1 MGWKASSTARST
13 DREQQTFEVT
23 HPFHPLFGQHF
34 ELLDHRQTWGEDRV
48 YYYDTQGQL
57 KSLPAAWTSVS
68 AADPFVSIAA
78 GRSYFHIAS
87 LSELSRLIGPRE
99 A

>member
-1 MGWKASSTARST
+1 MDERASSTARST
-13 DREQQTFEVT
+13 DRAQQTFEVT
-23 HPFHPLFGQHF
+23 HQFHPRFGQQF

-48 YYYDTQGQL
+48 YFSDAQGQL

-78 GRSYFHIAS
+78 GRSYFHTAS
-87 LSELSRLIGPRE
+87 LSALSRLIRRGE